1 MVNMVCMYVYIYRE
15 RYIYIC
21 ILIYIYTNIYYV
33 SNTMIYGFGCEGKSS
48 RHWQKQ
54 HISWHHMASKIDKSG
69 GISFAQQKDIR

>member
-1 MVNMVCMYVYIYRE
+1 MVCMLCMYIYT
-15 RYIYIC
+15 YIYI
-21 ILIYIYTNIYYV
+21 YIYVYLYIYV

-54 HISWHHMASKIDKSG
+54 SISWHHMASKVDKSG

>member
-1 MVNMVCMYVYIYRE
+1 MYT
-15 RYIYIC
+15 
-21 ILIYIYTNIYYV
+21 YIYTNIYYV